1 MSKHPAHPPSGYAT
15 IRVGY
20 GSENKHL
27 YTSMDWGD
35 IEFHPDRKAAEAAAR
50 DAIASEPNA
59 VIALMKVEE
68 LIAAKIEVQTVS
80 VATA

>member
-1 MSKHPAHPPSGYAT
+1 MKHPAHPPSTYAI

-27 YTSMDWGD
+27 YTMMDWD
-35 IEFHPDRKAAEAAAR
+35 SIRFHPDRAAALAEAKI
-50 DAIASEPNA
+50 AIEEDPKS
-59 VIALMKVEE
+59 VIALMRIEE
-68 LIAAKIEVQTVS
+68 LIAAKIDVQTVS